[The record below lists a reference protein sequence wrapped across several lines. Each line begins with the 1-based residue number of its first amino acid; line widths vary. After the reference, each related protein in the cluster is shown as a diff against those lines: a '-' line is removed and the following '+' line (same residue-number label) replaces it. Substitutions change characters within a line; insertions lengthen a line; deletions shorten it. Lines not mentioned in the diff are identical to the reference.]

1 MQLKTGFKSN
11 TERTQGSY
19 SKYSSIDDKLD
30 TLHYY
35 TTLIKF
41 GIGRATYD
49 ASQEVRSGD
58 LTREEGIALVNKYD
72 GEYPLRWSN
81 EVFKYLSLPKEQFPQ
96 AAKLFEK
103 VLFDKCYYDLL
114 CDNFRSPHLWYWDD
128 DFGWELRNKITS
140 DDLNYDINYEWQGN
154 KNQEN

>member
-1 MQLKTGFKSN
+1 MPQKKELDISVYHLSYYLKWDPQEVYYYAAEKTGFKSN

-49 ASQEVRSGD
+49 ASQEIRTNKI
-58 LTREEGIALVNKYD
+58 TREEGVALVKKYD
-72 GEYPLRWSN
+72 LEFPDLYFNDTLEYMN
-81 EVFKYLSLPKEQFPQ
+81 ITADQFWETIDKNRPEHIW
-96 AAKLFEK
+96 EK
-103 VLFDKCYYDLL
+103 K
-114 CDNFRSPHLWYWDD
+114 DNFWKLKKQVS
-128 DFGWELRNKITS
+128 
-140 DDLNYDINYEWQGN
+140 
-154 KNQEN
+154 